1 MPGLTI
7 HFDDD
12 LSDQL
17 RELARRQGR
26 SLRAVAQDLVRGGL
40 DAAELPVAEGGWA
53 YARVS
58 HPVFC
63 PWCGER
69 SEIFLDPSR
78 LEGTNGAARFREEC
92 PACAGEMLVHVQA
105 DRGGKYHARAR
116 RIPGPPPP
124 AP

>member
-1 MPGLTI
+1 MPGVTI
-7 HFDDD
+7 HFDDE
-12 LSDQL
+12 LSDRL
-17 RELARRQGR
+17 RELAGRQDR
-26 SLRAVAQDLVRGGL
+26 SLRAVAHELMRGAL
-40 DAAELPVAEGGWA
+40 EAADPAVTEGGWA

-78 LEGTNGAARFREEC
+78 LDGSNGAARFREEC

-105 DRGGKYHARAR
+105 DRGGKFHARAR

>member
-1 MPGLTI
+1 MARVTI

-12 LSDQL
+12 LSDRL
-17 RELARRQGR
+17 RERARSEGR
-26 SLRAVAQDLVRGGL
+26 SLRAVVHELVRGSLEAGGPG
-40 DAAELPVAEGGWA
+40 AVEGGWA
-53 YARVS
+53 FARVS

-78 LEGTNGAARFREEC
+78 LEGSNGAARFREEC

-105 DRGGKYHARAR
+105 DRGGKFHARAR
-116 RIPGPPPP
+116 RVPGPPPV